1 MRSNDQ
7 LGGKDSS
14 CWKNY
19 WRAFPPDEL
28 LRCPRHCL
36 TDWQPIYRGSKW
48 RCPSVRS
55 DGRWALL
62 QSTKSRD
69 IYGTTDIHGYNSLLH
84 LSMSA
89 SQTRVSVPRYLSRI
103 TWMLVLVCVLLVL
116 LFISLPILGLSR
128 VRGRPRS
135 PSDLAEA
142 SIISGLGP
150 LCLHR
155 EGAIEKTVICDY
167 LTICE
172 DKVLCTLVLEC
183 IRAKEINSRVMLES
197 L

>member
-1 MRSNDQ
+1 
-7 LGGKDSS
+7 
-14 CWKNY
+14 
-19 WRAFPPDEL
+19 
-28 LRCPRHCL
+28 
-36 TDWQPIYRGSKW
+36 
-48 RCPSVRS
+48 
-55 DGRWALL
+55 
-62 QSTKSRD
+62 
-69 IYGTTDIHGYNSLLH
+69 
-84 LSMSA
+84 
-89 SQTRVSVPRYLSRI
+89 
-103 TWMLVLVCVLLVL
+103 MLVLVCVLLLLLLLLLLVL

-150 LCLHR
+150 LCLHW